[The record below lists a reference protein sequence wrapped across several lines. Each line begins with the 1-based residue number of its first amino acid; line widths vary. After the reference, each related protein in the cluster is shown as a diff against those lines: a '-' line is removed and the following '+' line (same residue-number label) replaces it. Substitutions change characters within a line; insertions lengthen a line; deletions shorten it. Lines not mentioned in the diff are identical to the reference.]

1 MPRLHTGV
9 MMAPHHRVIHILRDR
24 VMPIIPVLHC
34 RLIQPA
40 LAFYTRKLDFEL
52 VGGDGRSEDP
62 AYCVLARRGEYV
74 ILSSHA
80 GDGVAGQAV
89 VITSDDVDAEWAR
102 LRASGH
108 AAGSEASRSP
118 VHAGPLE
125 QTWGTREF
133 YVDDPDGNTLRFT
146 QRWFD

>member
-1 MPRLHTGV
+1 
-9 MMAPHHRVIHILRDR
+9 
-24 VMPIIPVLHC
+24 MPIVPVLHC
-34 RLIQPA
+34 RRIA
-40 LAFYTRKLDFEL
+40 SAITFYTTVLDFEL
-52 VGGDGRSEDP
+52 VSGDDRADDP
-62 AYCVLARRGEYV
+62 AYRVLARRGDWL

-80 GDGVAGQAV
+80 GDSRPGQAIV
-89 VITSDDVDAEWAR
+89 VTTDDVDADWRRFRAR
-102 LRASGH
+102 GLVPAKP
-108 AAGSEASRSP
+108 ADVSP